1 MGDYQ
6 SFINEYFT
14 DLDVRISQGIGIKD
28 FLSEAMLYISFYSQT
43 LFEASCMGIPT
54 VYHKADREVI
64 NRPFDGESE
73 LVTTYSVTELI
84 DAIDS
89 AKNDPVRF
97 QGFLDREIMEKY
109 VGPLGGKNLS
119 RNIIFINKLIQS
131 E

>member
-1 MGDYQ
+1 
-6 SFINEYFT
+6 
-14 DLDVRISQGIGIKD
+14 
-28 FLSEAMLYISFYSQT
+28 
-43 LFEASCMGIPT
+43 MGIPT